1 MLRRREGTCSSS
13 RSDDEVGG
21 YKGAIRACDVR
32 AADLQEEPTK
42 RVEKRAGP
50 SDTIVSLDPTK
61 TAARGEHRSERSEP
75 IRQRA
80 PVEQSSTPDRG
91 DEARPAGQIG
101 MIAYADEAT
110 VPDEDL
116 WSGLPLQISV
126 LNAEQAG
133 RS

>member
-1 MLRRREGTCSSS
+1 VLRRSEGTRSSS

-21 YKGAIRACDVR
+21 YKSAIRAER
-32 AADLQEEPTK
+32 A
-42 RVEKRAGP
+42 
-50 SDTIVSLDPTK
+50 
-61 TAARGEHRSERSEP
+61 
-75 IRQRA
+75 QR
-80 PVEQSSTPDRG
+80 VEQSSTPDRG
-91 DEARPAGQIG
+91 DETRSAGQIG

-110 VPDEDL
+110 VLDEDL